1 MNIIGGFVQ
10 ALRTIVALSP
20 VAPRKDVAP
29 VAGRI
34 RLADSKG
41 RVTTDG
47 RIIGRR
53 LGLIDAMTD
62 AADET
67 VILAGMV
74 ARAVLAGLLN
84 MPATG
89 RPAAKGRLY
98 TDGVSVWSPEWHQA
112 RIDSAPE
119 SSNAFVIAVKA
130 ALAEAET
137 APKLAALDADATLA
151 KLLTPTVQPT
161 VAE

>member
-1 MNIIGGFVQ
+1 MNIIGAFVQ
-10 ALRTIVALSP
+10 ALRTIVGLTP
-20 VAPRKDVAP
+20 VAPRKGVEP

-41 RVTTDG
+41 RITTDG

-53 LGLIDAMTD
+53 LGLIDSMTD

-67 VILAGMV
+67 VILAGMI
-74 ARAVLAGLLN
+74 ARAVLGGLLN
-84 MPATG
+84 MPSTG

-119 SSNAFVIAVKA
+119 STNAFAVAVKA
-130 ALAEAET
+130 ALAEAEAT
-137 APKLAALDADATLA
+137 PKLAALDADEVLA
-151 KLLTPTVQPT
+151 KLLAPEEVKQ
-161 VAE
+161 